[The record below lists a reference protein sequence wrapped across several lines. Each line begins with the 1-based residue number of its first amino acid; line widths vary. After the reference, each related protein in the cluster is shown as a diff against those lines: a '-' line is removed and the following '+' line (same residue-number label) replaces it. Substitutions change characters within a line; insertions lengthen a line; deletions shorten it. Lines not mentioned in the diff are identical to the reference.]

1 MKILQL
7 ILFAL
12 LNLALISC
20 DNAKSPS
27 QSASNTDS
35 KNSELSDTQNE
46 VIEPIKKALPIDI
59 DEFTTLV
66 GVEKDHNTINY
77 TYSVR
82 NTPEQALLLPTT
94 IDAIRQKLLKTY
106 CENSDEMRTLKNDF
120 LDGINYHY
128 DINNKEIIIIEL
140 KSTDCEVN

>member
-77 TYSVR
+77 TYSV
-82 NTPEQALLLPTT
+82 
-94 IDAIRQKLLKTY
+94 
-106 CENSDEMRTLKNDF
+106 
-120 LDGINYHY
+120 
-128 DINNKEIIIIEL
+128 
-140 KSTDCEVN
+140 